1 MEEKHPKKE
10 NSEIDIKQVML
21 WKIDNGWIDNEED
34 SIRSEL
40 RRLCPYR
47 KKQSIDRVS
56 HSIMTESGA
65 QLKYQF
71 YTDSKAQQWLD
82 NNSTQEYVIG
92 GFDVELYVQDTNE
105 PVISLGEY
113 SILRDSWIKLPRK
126 RKAHISQVATKNKYR
141 NVHNFRY
148 LKRVSTVTVKTLSP

>member
-1 MEEKHPKKE
+1 MGDRYTIDQWNKLGKPVVENEKHPKKE

-65 QLKYQF
+65 PLKYQF
-71 YTDSKAQQWLD
+71 FFT
-82 NNSTQEYVIG
+82 
-92 GFDVELYVQDTNE
+92 
-105 PVISLGEY
+105 
-113 SILRDSWIKLPRK
+113 
-126 RKAHISQVATKNKYR
+126 
-141 NVHNFRY
+141 
-148 LKRVSTVTVKTLSP
+148 VSHR